1 MAVDPRMIGNYA
13 LGARLGAGGTSEV
26 YAGEHRFLGEPV
38 AVKLFGAGTA
48 DAGFVTEARR
58 TRAIAH
64 RNVVRVIDCGL
75 EGEVPYIV
83 MERIAGGSLA
93 ARLRERGPLD
103 EAAVRRLGAGIADG
117 LAAAHALGIVHCDLK
132 PANVMLAGDE
142 PKVVDFG
149 IARHVTQ
156 LASAPR
162 MGTPAYMA
170 PEQREL
176 VTPAVDSWA
185 LGVLLV
191 EAVTGN
197 LPRGDELPCSPGLA
211 VVIDACLAVDPAR
224 RPAMAVIARALRG
237 DTEERITEPLADAP
251 PRPAPPRRRWIP
263 IAGGLAVA
271 SVAIIAVW
279 QFAGG
284 RTSEASQPSA
294 PVTAPTATPS
304 ASLTPAP
311 APAPKPPS
319 ITVRSTPP
327 GAMIL
332 IDGKTVGRTPATL
345 EVALPAELELRRHG
359 YRRAHARA
367 TAEGTIEVPLVPVP
381 RPMQR
386 TPQEP
391 LD

>member
-1 MAVDPRMIGNYA
+1 MVGNYV

-64 RNVVRVIDCGL
+64 RNVVRVLDCGL
-75 EGEVPYIV
+75 DGEVPYIV

-103 EAAVRRLGAGIADG
+103 EAAVRRLGASIADG

-156 LASAPR
+156 VASAPR

-176 VTPAVDSWA
+176 VTPAVDCWA
-185 LGVLLV
+185 LGMLLV
-191 EAVTGN
+191 EALTGA
-197 LPRGDELPCSPGLA
+197 LDRGALACSPELA
-211 VVIDACLAVDPAR
+211 VVIDACLERAPAR
-224 RPAMAVIARALRG
+224 RPAMAVIANALRG
-237 DTEERITEPLADAP
+237 DSDERITETLGEPAP
-251 PRPAPPRRRWIP
+251 RSGPPPRRRWIP
-263 IAGGLAVA
+263 IAGGLAIAIVA
-271 SVAIIAVW
+271 VVAVW
-279 QFAGG
+279 QLAGG
-284 RTSEASQPSA
+284 RTSEASLPPPPP
-294 PVTAPTATPS
+294 PVTPKLSPTPTPTPTPS
-304 ASLTPAP
+304 TPL
-311 APAPKPPS
+311 PS
-319 ITVRSTPP
+319 IAIRSTPP
-327 GAMIL
+327 GATIV
-332 IDGKTVGRTPATL
+332 IGGQVKGKTPATI
-345 EVALPAELELRRHG
+345 EIGLPVEIELRKNGFKTVRT
-359 YRRAHARA
+359 RA
-367 TAEGTIEVPLVPVP
+367 TSAVDVKLVRVPHKPNE
-381 RPMQR
+381 
-386 TPQEP
+386 PQEP

>member
-1 MAVDPRMIGNYA
+1 MVGNYV

-26 YAGEHRFLGEPV
+26 YAGEHRFLSEPV

-64 RNVVRVIDCGL
+64 RNVVRVVDCGL

-83 MERIAGGSLA
+83 MERIAGESLA

-156 LASAPR
+156 VASAPR

-176 VTPAVDSWA
+176 VTPAVDCWA
-185 LGVLLV
+185 LGMLLV
-191 EAVTGN
+191 EALTGK
-197 LPRGDELPCSPGLA
+197 LDRGSLPCSPALA
-211 VVIDACLAVDPAR
+211 VVIDACLDREPAR
-224 RPAMAVIARALRG
+224 RPAMAVIAGALRG
-237 DTEERITEPLADAP
+237 DPDERITEPLADAP
-251 PRPAPPRRRWIP
+251 GPTPPPRRRWVP

-271 SVAIIAVW
+271 AVAVIAIW
-279 QFAGG
+279 QLAGG
-284 RTSEASQPSA
+284 RTSEASQPSP
-294 PVTAPTATPS
+294 PVTAGKPS
-304 ASLTPAP
+304 PAP
-311 APAPKPPS
+311 APAPTPTPTPKPPS

-327 GAMIL
+327 GAAIM

-345 EVALPAELELRRHG
+345 ERPLPVDLELRRHG
-359 YRRAHARA
+359 YRRARVRA
-367 TAEGTIEVPLVPVP
+367 TEAGALDVELVPVP
-381 RPMQR
+381 RPMR
-386 TPQEP
+386 RDPQEP